1 MPHKVNPIR
10 FENAE
15 ANLEISCSLFDTLCA
30 TLTES
35 RWQRDLTDSTTQRN
49 VGSAFGYALLALNNL
64 LGGLKSIHPNKEF
77 MAKELDENW
86 EVLGEPIQTAMR
98 AEEIAGVPGMERPYE
113 QVKELMR
120 GHHISQSDVEEFI
133 KSRNFDANTAARL
146 QAMTPESYT
155 GFASQLVDFID

>member
-1 MPHKVNPIR
+1 
-10 FENAE
+10 
-15 ANLEISCSLFDTLCA
+15 
-30 TLTES
+30 
-35 RWQRDLTDSTTQRN
+35 
-49 VGSAFGYALLALNNL
+49 
-64 LGGLKSIHPNKEF
+64 

-98 AEEIAGVPGMERPYE
+98 AEEIAGVPGMEQPYE

-133 KSRNFDANTAARL
+133 KSRSFDANTAARL

-155 GFASQLVDFID
+155 GFASRLVDFID